1 MRRRSSNCWQF
12 HRAIYAGCR
21 RPRTLN
27 LIEAMWR
34 NASRYSMLLRHR
46 DPYLRLSQ
54 QEHWDIL
61 GAVDRRDADTA
72 CHLLQLHIEGAASRI
87 LKLF

>member
-1 MRRRSSNCWQF
+1 VNWQF
-12 HRAIYAGCR
+12 HRALYAACR

-27 LIEAMWR
+27 LIETLWR

-46 DPYLRLSQ
+46 APYLRQSQ

-61 GAVDRRDADTA
+61 EAAGKQDLELA
-72 CHLLQLHIEGAASRI
+72 CRLLRAHIETAAGRVSNLLRA
-87 LKLF
+87 